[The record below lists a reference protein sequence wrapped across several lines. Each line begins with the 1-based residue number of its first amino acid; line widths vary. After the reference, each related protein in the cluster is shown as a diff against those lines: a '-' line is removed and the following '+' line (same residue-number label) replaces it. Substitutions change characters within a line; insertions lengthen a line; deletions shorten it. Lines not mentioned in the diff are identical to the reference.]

1 VLLAV
6 QSDEEVEMSAS
17 LLVIVVAAGLLGLLS
32 GWLLPIL
39 FKSRRPFGLGGD
51 LIVSTVAAVAL
62 AYVEWVWILPALGF
76 EPGWLSIAAAIGDPV
91 GLAWVCLWLMR
102 KIRQ

>member
-1 VLLAV
+1 
-6 QSDEEVEMSAS
+6 MSAGP
-17 LLVIVVAAGLLGLLS
+17 LLIAVAAGLLGLLS

-51 LIVSTVAAVAL
+51 LAVSTVVAAVL
-62 AYVEWVWILPALGF
+62 AYVEWVWILPAIGF

-91 GLAWVCLWLMR
+91 GLAWLCLWLMR
-102 KIRQ
+102 KIR